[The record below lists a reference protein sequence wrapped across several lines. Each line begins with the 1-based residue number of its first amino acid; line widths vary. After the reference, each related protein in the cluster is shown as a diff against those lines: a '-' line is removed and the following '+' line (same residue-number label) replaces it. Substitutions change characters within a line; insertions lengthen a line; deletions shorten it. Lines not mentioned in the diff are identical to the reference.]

1 MKENAK
7 AMVLAS
13 FVADSL
19 ALGAHWIYDA
29 NEIERRFGRVQNL
42 LKPEKASYH
51 PTKDLGELT
60 HYGDQ
65 AMILLESIASCSG
78 FDLGHFSGAWMALF
92 DNYGGYLDKA
102 TKHTLKGFAEGKPP
116 TESGSASTDLAG
128 AARIAPLVYRYRD
141 NPEELVI
148 HARAQTAMTHNNP
161 MVVASADF
169 FARVTYR
176 VLQGSNPTSAITE
189 TTQESFAGTPF
200 ADWVTNC
207 LQSASAGSRETIAD
221 FGQSCDTRGAFPAVV
236 HLIGKYEGDLKE
248 ALIENVM
255 AGGDSAARGMVVGM
269 VLGAHLGLDAMPIE
283 WLSALKPY
291 QHILQ
296 VLERID
302 AER

>member
-1 MKENAK
+1 MEDKAR

-29 NEIERRFGRVQNL
+29 DEIERRFGRVQNL

-65 AMILLESIASCSG
+65 ALLLLESVASCSG
-78 FDLGHFSGAWMALF
+78 FDLGHFAGAWRALF
-92 DNYGGYLDKA
+92 DNYGGYIDKA
-102 TKHTLKGFAEGKPP
+102 TKGTLKGFAEGNPP
-116 TESGSASTDLAG
+116 TESGSASRDLAG
-128 AARIAPLVYRYRD
+128 AARIAPIVYRYRD

-148 HARAQTAMTHNNP
+148 HARAQTEMTHNNP

-169 FARVTYR
+169 FARVTHR
-176 VLQGSNPTSAITE
+176 VLQGSNPTTAITE
-189 TTQESFAGTPF
+189 TTQESFAETPF
-200 ADWVTNC
+200 ADWATNG
-207 LQSASAGSRETIAD
+207 LGSVSAGSREDIAD
-221 FGQSCDTRGAFPAVV
+221 FGQSCNTRGAFPAVV

-255 AGGDSAARGMVVGM
+255 AGGDSASRGMVVGM
-269 VLGAHLGLDAMPIE
+269 VLGAHLGLDAIPSE
-283 WLSALKPY
+283 WLSGLKGY

-296 VLERID
+296 LLERID
-302 AER
+302 GER